1 MSSLDDCRI
10 LHDFRKEAGTETGG
24 PRGRVLAG
32 GSFEAAAGRFHGDGG
47 YDADGRAFPRLPRV
61 EAEFKDAGFAFDVR
75 RIEKY
80 NCARATWRDAA
91 GAEAGSVV
99 GATPEE
105 AAVFALAQLR
115 RSLVNAGG

>member
-1 MSSLDDCRI
+1 MSLNIALDELRATGWTSLNSADC
-10 LHDFRKEAGTETGG
+10 
-24 PRGRVLAG
+24 
-32 GSFEAAAGRFHGDGG
+32 G

-115 RSLVNAGG
+115 RSLVNAAG